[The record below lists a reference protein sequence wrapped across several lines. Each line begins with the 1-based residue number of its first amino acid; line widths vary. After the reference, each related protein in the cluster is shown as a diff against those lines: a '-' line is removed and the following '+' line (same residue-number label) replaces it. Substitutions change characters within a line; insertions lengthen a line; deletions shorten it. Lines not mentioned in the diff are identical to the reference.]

1 MPKSFLIFRKRK
13 ASCRAVE
20 EQDSPGLSTK
30 APRPEGVAELLPND
44 HHVCQT
50 NVNFQQ
56 KFRDMSLDSK
66 VTRLDELLSESE
78 VCSPVTKSLSKITS
92 CFKKLEESN
101 AEENNLTAH
110 NDSSRYPNSCISRGD
125 FRPYLNGPFFA
136 GEMFPGHPVY
146 NNEVKRALRFQ
157 ENHSCD
163 IPDLNNNHSSYLDNY
178 CVLRLHSSYL
188 DKNCVSSPTKVHFS
202 DSTTKLNLE
211 QSSPERFG
219 RALLENLPREFLPKV
234 QPLEVQNPKP
244 VSSHFMSTRD
254 HLEPPCDNIYPWML
268 KSSLQ
273 DSERRWTA
281 VNFDTPVIHRKSP
294 ADLRVGI
301 KNNITKPEDISSK
314 VLLIDKAG
322 HEKFDGV
329 NTSLHHRQTSQVPIS
344 ITSQNTRQNGLLAD
358 CAIPCENN
366 KSKVSP
372 YKDRC
377 HKSELYSCLSSVTP
391 SLPQT
396 PIISSKGNNSPWLY
410 NETKFLAS
418 DTMPN
423 VRLADSRSQ
432 TLSQRPIDYTT
443 TSLAHSSSVLSQDTT
458 QNAVDGRLSASAE
471 SKLQHKHTRRIWK
484 PQEDVDSSRVDS
496 ALGTN
501 ISEKRE
507 EVRLQTMTSPAE
519 VRRAGLYC
527 RAHRARRRKRS
538 FTISSIMSD
547 SGDEEDVYVAPR
559 SCPRCVAETTPVTP
573 RHSSMDVI
581 HYGFP
586 TCSPI
591 RCPEIESMDNVL
603 ASSQKNE
610 VSSAIRAPF
619 SITGN
624 NESEKL
630 NHRSEALVS
639 DRLPNTFSSTD
650 VRPSPSSQ
658 ADSLHKD
665 RTEHRRVTSVHG
677 YDPPCFNEDTP
688 DKVPHAIQRPATSA
702 QMETM
707 SSPNLSSPVWQTL
720 NSVRQ
725 SVTFNTDGLSSPRP
739 LSFQPYLFHHPIMQ
753 SSEGAVSIDSKKELL
768 INSRDV
774 SSIVSMDSCSPVS
787 TLVMSP
793 GSPVDSQFFHAP
805 PHTYDIKT
813 YGARLTKEHN
823 GSKMK
828 SNFAQDGTKSK
839 KIPLD
844 GRVRPYRCS
853 QCDKAFTQ
861 RCSLESHTKKIHGMI
876 EDLAFNERRVKLYV
890 CEDCG
895 HSTDIAEDHYAH
907 SRSHAHHKQALTMR
921 LDTIVAR

>member
-1 MPKSFLIFRKRK
+1 MSLQQALYMSLQPAMYMSLQPVMYMSLQPAMYMSLQPVMFISLQPVMFKSLQPVMYISLQPVMFKSFQPAMYMSLQTVMYMSLEPVMYMSLQQAMYMSLLPVMFKSLQPVMYMFLQPMMYLSFQPVMFMSFQRIIEEPPGLNSADVSLEVDLIIGELSMEQSGLNRK

-366 KSKVSP
+366 KSKTIFF
-372 YKDRC
+372 YQKTINLYQ
-377 HKSELYSCLSSVTP
+377 KS
-391 SLPQT
+391 
-396 PIISSKGNNSPWLY
+396 W
-410 NETKFLAS
+410 
-418 DTMPN
+418 
-423 VRLADSRSQ
+423 
-432 TLSQRPIDYTT
+432 IDYQ
-443 TSLAHSSSVLSQDTT
+443 L
-458 QNAVDGRLSASAE
+458 R
-471 SKLQHKHTRRIWK
+471 
-484 PQEDVDSSRVDS
+484 
-496 ALGTN
+496 
-501 ISEKRE
+501 
-507 EVRLQTMTSPAE
+507 
-519 VRRAGLYC
+519 
-527 RAHRARRRKRS
+527 
-538 FTISSIMSD
+538 
-547 SGDEEDVYVAPR
+547 
-559 SCPRCVAETTPVTP
+559 
-573 RHSSMDVI
+573 
-581 HYGFP
+581 
-586 TCSPI
+586 
-591 RCPEIESMDNVL
+591 
-603 ASSQKNE
+603 
-610 VSSAIRAPF
+610 
-619 SITGN
+619 
-624 NESEKL
+624 
-630 NHRSEALVS
+630 
-639 DRLPNTFSSTD
+639 
-650 VRPSPSSQ
+650 
-658 ADSLHKD
+658 
-665 RTEHRRVTSVHG
+665 
-677 YDPPCFNEDTP
+677 
-688 DKVPHAIQRPATSA
+688 
-702 QMETM
+702 
-707 SSPNLSSPVWQTL
+707 
-720 NSVRQ
+720 
-725 SVTFNTDGLSSPRP
+725 
-739 LSFQPYLFHHPIMQ
+739 
-753 SSEGAVSIDSKKELL
+753 
-768 INSRDV
+768 SRDV
-774 SSIVSMDSCSPVS
+774 LSTRAGWTTNLDQEVSNLPEPTNLDQQRKHYG
-787 TLVMSP
+787 THF
-793 GSPVDSQFFHAP
+793 SQDASRHKT
-805 PHTYDIKT
+805 HTQRNAD
-813 YGARLTKEHN
+813 RERERERERE
-823 GSKMK
+823 
-828 SNFAQDGTKSK
+828 K
-839 KIPLD
+839 KIWD
-844 GRVRPYRCS
+844 Y
-853 QCDKAFTQ
+853 A
-861 RCSLESHTKKIHGMI
+861 
-876 EDLAFNERRVKLYV
+876 DLGVENNEMLSAWLK
-890 CEDCG
+890 
-895 HSTDIAEDHYAH
+895 T
-907 SRSHAHHKQALTMR
+907 
-921 LDTIVAR
+921 